1 MKLDVIRIQF
11 GSDATNGIL
20 LIDGVFESFCLED
33 QVRDGQKQMGET
45 AIPLGEYEIKFRT
58 VGGYDAKYQK
68 KYGTTWHKG
77 MLELQDVPNFK
88 YILIHTGNTDEHTA
102 GCLLVGET
110 QQDLDRGKDGFVGGS
125 GDAYKKMYPKVR
137 DALLNGEK
145 VTIKY
150 SNINTNDAPELS
162 NKAQDDVMLT
172 ALVDKKF
179 DTIIKELKTLK
190 DIQLKKIQ

>member
-1 MKLDVIRIQF
+1 MKLDVIRTQF
-11 GSDATNGIL
+11 GEDATNGIL

-172 ALVDKKF
+172 HMVDKKF